1 MAENN
6 LLIII
11 VSYNGKEEILECLES
26 LSNCKSNGTDLLV
39 VDNASNDGTSA
50 AIRSRFPETEI
61 LRLDVNAGW
70 AGGNNAGLRVALER
84 KYDLVCLLNSDT
96 VVHEG
101 AIPKLIQSAMALG
114 PCLLH
119 PAIYYYHQPTEPQLD
134 PSSLKGKIQM
144 PDRDGIFELDYAYG
158 ACLMLHTKVL
168 YKIGLIDERFFLQ
181 LEETDIYKRARKAG
195 FRSFCDIQARIFHK
209 GSHSFGGH
217 NRSPLKTYYMVRNSF
232 LLTEKHQRSIRGFLR
247 TTREVMWSIQ
257 DIAFSDSGAD
267 RSNSRLAFI
276 LWSLSSNPFAIAA
289 RMGVKDYILRRFG
302 RLREK
307 SARRLRERPRQWRG
321 VG

>member
-1 MAENN
+1 MVQSE

-11 VSYNGKEEILECLES
+11 VTYNGKEEVLACLES
-26 LSNCKSNGTDLLV
+26 LSSPNNQSDLLV
-39 VDNASNDGTSA
+39 VDNASDDGTSA

-101 AIPKLIQSAMALG
+101 AVPKLVQSATALG

-119 PAIYYYHQPTEPQLD
+119 PAIYYYRQPTEPQLD
-134 PSSLKGKIQM
+134 PSSLEGKTQI

-158 ACLMLHTKVL
+158 ACLMLHTRVL
-168 YKIGLIDERFFLQ
+168 YQIGLIDERFFLQ
-181 LEETDIYKRARKAG
+181 LEETDLYQRARKAG
-195 FRSFCDIQARIFHK
+195 FRSFCDTRARVLHK
-209 GSHSFGGH
+209 GSHSFGGR

-232 LLTEKHQRSIRGFLR
+232 LLAENHRRSILGFLR
-247 TTREVMWSIQ
+247 TTREVLWSIQ
-257 DIAFSDSGAD
+257 NIAFSDSGVD

-289 RMGVKDYILRRFG
+289 RMGMKDYILRRFG

-307 SARRLRERPRQWRG
+307 SARRLRERPRQWRD